1 MPADQTFP
9 DVVVSVQ
16 ATGAEQDPA
25 RGHLSAGLLTG
36 PDTVLVIDPDQA
48 LLDPARG
55 FEALVI
61 PVELAADSPIER
73 IRVVGVDAMRP
84 AESERLTSLV
94 LRLAHPSEHQPTVG
108 AFDGRRLREELVA
121 HGDLLTALVNL
132 GAVQAGAGTVP
143 ADLLLTVAGVEARQ
157 RQHRMRVH
165 TYRRPGDDSFDIC
178 DYVPCCEPCPPRLR
192 R

>member
-1 MPADQTFP
+1 MPVDRTFP

-25 RGHLSAGLLTG
+25 RGHLGAGLLTG
-36 PDTVLVIDPDQA
+36 PDTVLVIDPDRA
-48 LLDPARG
+48 LLDPTRG
-55 FEALVI
+55 FEVLVI

-73 IRVVGVDAMRP
+73 IRVAGVDAMQP

-94 LRLAHPSEHQPTVG
+94 LRLAHSSGHEPTVG

-132 GAVQAGAGTVP
+132 GAVQAGAGAVP
-143 ADLLLTVAGVEARQ
+143 ADLLRAVAAVEARQ
-157 RQHRMRVH
+157 RQHRTQVH
-165 TYRRPGDDSFDIC
+165 TYRRPGDESFDIC
-178 DYVPCCEPCPPRLR
+178 DYVPCCAPRPPRSQR
-192 R
+192 